1 MLTKDQYF
9 DKNKY
14 KLYVGDH
21 NLTYFLYGKSGA
33 GQNLFF
39 RRTPAGRGGSDVPD
53 WSIHNSLNESTG
65 WYNESDGSVDTFRLK
80 RLPPY
85 TASTEQIQEYEQI
98 INHSLKR
105 LQQQAERNPVK
116 HQENLKR
123 SLTRRDLLRRTRR
136 RELVNIRLS

>member
-85 TASTEQIQEYEQI
+85 TASTEQIQEYDANYQPQSEASSTTGGKKSRKASRKSKKKS
-98 INHSLKR
+98 HKKR
-105 LQQQAERNPVK
+105 PTKKNK
-116 HQENLKR
+116 KK
-123 SLTRRDLLRRTRR
+123 RTRKH
-136 RELVNIRLS
+136 